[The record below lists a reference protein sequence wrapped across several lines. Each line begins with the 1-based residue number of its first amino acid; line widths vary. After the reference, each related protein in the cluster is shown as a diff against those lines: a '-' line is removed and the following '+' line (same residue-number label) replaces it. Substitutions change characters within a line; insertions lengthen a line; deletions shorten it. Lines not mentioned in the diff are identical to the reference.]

1 MAQDKKVKRQL
12 TVLQDHSLRGL
23 LQQVNVINSGNEE
36 DWILKEDIV
45 EIIREDE
52 TFFLVYFR

>member
-45 EIIREDE
+45 EIIKEDE

>member
-36 DWILKEDIV
+36 DWILKDDIV

>member
-1 MAQDKKVKRQL
+1 MAQNKKVKRQL